1 MTSYLIEY
9 HRPTGEVSVTSYDDA
24 QVALAER
31 INRSRTRENRD
42 TEIVTVR
49 AQSMESLRKTHAR
62 YFARS
67 KARSL

>member
-9 HRPTGEVSVTSYDDA
+9 HRPSGEVSVTSYVDA
-24 QVALAER
+24 QAALEER
-31 INRSRTRENRD
+31 IHRSRIRRSRD

-49 AQSMESLRKTHAR
+49 ANSMESLRNTHAR

-67 KARSL
+67 DA